1 MNKGIRNIKESL
13 LRELMDMQV
22 FWSYKKPDIYAL
34 SDDMLIEKVLLH
46 SDLDSIYKLFDIFPE
61 NHIRRIWEQSL
72 LPDERMHSTNLL
84 FVLLLFR
91 IKDPRGFI
99 KSKIRELDSHRLRCE
114 CGHPSIRF
122 LFLISSRIL
131 TYWKTIC

>member
-13 LRELMDMQV
+13 LGELMDMQV
-22 FWSYKKPDIYAL
+22 FWSYKKPDLNAL

-61 NHIRRIWEQSL
+61 NQIRRIWEQSL

-84 FVLLLFR
+84 FAFLLFR

-99 KSKIRELDSHRLRCE
+99 KSKIREHYKKLSA
-114 CGHPSIRF
+114 
-122 LFLISSRIL
+122 
-131 TYWKTIC
+131 

>member
-1 MNKGIRNIKESL
+1 
-13 LRELMDMQV
+13 MDMQV
-22 FWSYKKPDIYAL
+22 FWSYKKPDLNAL

-61 NHIRRIWEQSL
+61 NQIRRIWEQSL

-84 FVLLLFR
+84 FAFLLFR

-99 KSKIRELDSHRLRCE
+99 KSKIREHYKKLSA
-114 CGHPSIRF
+114 
-122 LFLISSRIL
+122 
-131 TYWKTIC
+131 